1 MITRARSIWSILLV
15 VGLVMLGVFIA
26 AGYGM
31 ILLPI
36 GFILFALMLGAA
48 GAMFGSR

>member
-1 MITRARSIWSILLV
+1 MLTQSRSIWYVLIV
-15 VGLVMLGVFIA
+15 VALVMAGVFVA

-31 ILLPI
+31 ILLPM
-36 GFILFALMLGAA
+36 GFILFALLLGAA